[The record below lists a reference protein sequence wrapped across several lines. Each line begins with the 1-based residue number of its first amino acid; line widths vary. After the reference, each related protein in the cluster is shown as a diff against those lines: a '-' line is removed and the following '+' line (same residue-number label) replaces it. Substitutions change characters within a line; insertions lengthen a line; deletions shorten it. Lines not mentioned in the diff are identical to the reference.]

1 MRLEYKETKY
11 CVTVIGRFKNGLVI
25 EGAGKTKQ
33 EAENSLW
40 GQYNLILKQKL

>member
-1 MRLEYKETKY
+1 MKLEYKETKY
-11 CVTVIGRFKNGLVI
+11 CVIVVGRFANGLVI